1 MSAVDTLI
9 KYILTLT
16 PEQADEI
23 LNAQPKDG
31 KSMTKEEHIAKII
44 VMLKECNDMPL
55 LDLVSK
61 LLARRF

>member
-1 MSAVDTLI
+1 MSAIDTLI
-9 KYILTLT
+9 QYIIKLS
-16 PEQADEI
+16 PEQEDEI
-23 LNAQPKDG
+23 LNALPKDG
-31 KSMTKEEHIAKII
+31 KLTKEEHIAKII